1 LSYGRKT
8 ACILHD
14 LHSGA
19 MRERHY

>member
-8 ACILHD
+8 ACILHE

-19 MRERHY
+19 MR